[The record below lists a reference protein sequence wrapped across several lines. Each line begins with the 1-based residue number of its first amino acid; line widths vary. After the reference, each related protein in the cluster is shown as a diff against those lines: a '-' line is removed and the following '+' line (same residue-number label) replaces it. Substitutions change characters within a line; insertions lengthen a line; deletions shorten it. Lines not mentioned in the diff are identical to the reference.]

1 MRESSARR
9 HICKAC
15 PDSRRDT
22 ATPAGYSLLLASRPY
37 FLLPSTTLSRSDS
50 HSASGL
56 WFVRSPALNRLSEGF
71 RCSEHISTL
80 KNPGSERISAF
91 LWVFGLFSGIR
102 KNAD

>member
-15 PDSRRDT
+15 PDSRRDN

-56 WFVRSPALNRLSEGF
+56 CFVRSPALNRLSEGF

-80 KNPGSERISAF
+80 NNPDSERISSV
-91 LWVFGLFSGIR
+91 LWDISLVFG
-102 KNAD
+102 